1 MDIIRYLMKNKG
13 YILAAVLLLNAVH
26 AINYSVN
33 AICVKETGSLWSSII
48 IIIINNNNIY
58 NEGT

>member
-1 MDIIRYLMKNKG
+1 MDIIRYQMKNKG

-33 AICVKETGSLWSSII
+33 AICVKETGSL
-48 IIIINNNNIY
+48 
-58 NEGT
+58 